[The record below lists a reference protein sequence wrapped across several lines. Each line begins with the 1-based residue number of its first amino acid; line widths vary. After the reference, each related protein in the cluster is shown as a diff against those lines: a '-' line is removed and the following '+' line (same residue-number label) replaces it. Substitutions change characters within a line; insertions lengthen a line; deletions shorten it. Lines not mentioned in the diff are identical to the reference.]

1 MKRYITE
8 MKNDLIREYP
18 NIDREKLE
26 RNVSAYRRGMISLRD
41 LLRVFAETSDETAY
55 RGKPLTLDLSVL
67 WN

>member
-41 LLRVFAETSDETAY
+41 LLRVFAETADETAY